1 MHQQLSEI
9 VSRDPQV
16 LGGTPV
22 FAGTRVPIDTLLAHL
37 KAGDTIDTFLQDFPT
52 VSRSQAEAAIEL
64 ATELILAE
72 M

>member
-1 MHQQLSEI
+1 MNQQLSDL
-9 VSRDPQV
+9 VSRHPEV

-22 FAGTRVPIDTLLAHL
+22 FSGTRVPIETLWAHL

-72 M
+72 K